1 MYHIR
6 NVLLNPTK
14 RGFKPG
20 LFRNCDTSLPT
31 NGDTGNSLILVT
43 SRCSK
48 VVVMQFVDRLNTNK
62 LLWEG
67 YHENKISSYS

>member
-1 MYHIR
+1 MF
-6 NVLLNPTK
+6 P
-14 RGFKPG
+14 
-20 LFRNCDTSLPT
+20 NCDTSLPT
-31 NGDTGNSLILVT
+31 NGDTGNFFILVT

-62 LLWEG
+62 FLWEG